1 MKSILILAGCLLLCL
16 IQLRAQDSGDY
27 SAIKLFL
34 DQEKLDENNPD
45 LTESQRD
52 RLASKVTEL
61 INQTSITEKGY
72 SDFLVIPRFRILS
85 TSVDETGMA
94 KIYLAECELSLTIER
109 RSFSDQGAAVFASF
123 SKRIM
128 GSASASGEATSNAI
142 NSILPNDN
150 DIVAFLQQSKAK
162 ISAYFKAHCADVIKE
177 AMRASQ
183 LGDFAKS
190 ISIYFSVPAD
200 APCYPTAMQASVTDY
215 KRYLQDTCKK
225 LLLKLKSRAART
237 HDSDPGDTASVR
249 TSYDIILGSLE
260 DMGPACGPC
269 YDEVQAL
276 IDKMEARFD
285 ERERQ
290 EWEMKKKSLSDE
302 TEVRKEMYKAMS
314 KISNNYQPGNNPTVI
329 IAH

>member
-1 MKSILILAGCLLLCL
+1 MKRIFILAGCLLFCL
-16 IQLRAQDSGDY
+16 IQLRAQETGDY

-34 DQEKLDENNPD
+34 DQQKLDENNPD
-45 LTESQRD
+45 LSASQRD

-72 SDFLVIPRFRILS
+72 SDFLVVPRFRILS

-128 GSASASGEATSNAI
+128 GSASASGEAASNAI
-142 NSILPNDN
+142 NSIQTTDN
-150 DIVAFLQQSKAK
+150 EIISFLQKSKEK

-200 APCYPTAMQASVTDY
+200 APCYATAMQASVTDY
-215 KRYLQDTCKK
+215 KRYLQDTCKR

-237 HDSDPGDTASVR
+237 HDSDPRDTSVMA
-249 TSYDIILGSLE
+249 SYDIILGSLA

-285 ERERQ
+285 ERERE

-314 KISNNYQPGNNPTVI
+314 RISNNYQPGNTPTVI